1 MERTV
6 SEEGGGAMFFKQ
18 NAGDSP
24 NKEETSQGQMEPA
37 GVPGPVTSES
47 QPDTGDIIAFVG
59 EEVTFKGT
67 IRYQGTVRVDG
78 RLEGEI
84 YTDGNLIIGQK
95 AVITAKIH
103 AGTITCQGQ
112 IKGEVEAKHR
122 VKLLSPAVFEG
133 TISTPLLS
141 MDEGVMFNGTCNM
154 PNKME
159 RKGRETKLVVS
170 IEEAVKVR

>member
-1 MERTV
+1 
-6 SEEGGGAMFFKQ
+6 MFFKQ
-18 NAGDSP
+18 NAESSQ
-24 NKEETSQGQMEPA
+24 NKPEMSEGPMEPA
-37 GVPGPVTSES
+37 VAPSQVTSEN
-47 QPDTGDIIAFVG
+47 QPESGEIIAFVG

-103 AGTITCQGQ
+103 AGTIMCQGQ
-112 IKGEVEAKHR
+112 ITGEVEAKHR
-122 VKLLSPAVFEG
+122 VKLLSPAIFDG

-141 MDEGVMFNGTCNM
+141 MDEGVIFNGTCNM
-154 PNKME
+154 PDKME
-159 RKGRETKLVVS
+159 RKGRESKKLVVS
-170 IEEAVKVR
+170 VEEAVKVR

>member
-1 MERTV
+1 
-6 SEEGGGAMFFKQ
+6 MFFKQ
-18 NAGDSP
+18 NAEDSQ
-24 NKEETSQGQMEPA
+24 NKPDMSEGAEEKAVKTNT
-37 GVPGPVTSES
+37 VTSES
-47 QPDTGDIIAFVG
+47 QPESGDIIAFVG

-103 AGTITCQGQ
+103 AGTIMCQGQ
-112 IKGEVEAKHR
+112 ITGEVEAKHR
-122 VKLLSPAVFEG
+122 VKLLTPAVFDG
-133 TISTPLLS
+133 TITTPLLS
-141 MDEGVMFNGTCNM
+141 MDEGVIFNGTCNM

-159 RKGRETKLVVS
+159 RKGREAKKLVVS
-170 IEEAVKVR
+170 VEEAVKVR